1 MGVRALAAKPA
12 DTGKASVAGRARI
25 AVVAGR
31 AVGLGFVLARAGL
44 LKRGCM
50 NRPCTRLLSNITIA
64 VPSQF
69 PPLQASPVC
78 ARVTV
83 VAHVD
88 VPFAELGF
96 EQTPVPVLQVPMSWH
111 WSSAV
116 QTTGLPPL
124 QAPDWQVSVCVHA
137 SPSLQAV
144 PFALTG
150 FEQTPVPVLQVPAS
164 WHWSSAVHTTGF
176 APVHAPD

>member
-1 MGVRALAAKPA
+1 VHES
-12 DTGKASVAGRARI
+12 SVQ
-25 AVVAGR
+25 
-31 AVGLGFVLARAGL
+31 GL
-44 LKRGCM
+44 LS
-50 NRPCTRLLSNITIA
+50 LQSIA

-69 PPLQASPVC
+69 PPLQASL
-78 ARVTV
+78 V
-83 VAHVD
+83 VHASPSLHD

-124 QAPDWQVSVCVHA
+124 QVPDWQVSVCVHA

-150 FEQTPVPVLQVPAS
+150 FEQTPVLVLQVPAS
-164 WHWSSAVHTTGF
+164 WHWSSAAHTTGLP
-176 APVHAPD
+176 PVQAPD